1 MKKLRVKKTVYLK
14 DGTIFDF
21 MIHPSNDESEVIKSS
36 LLDISKLKVK
46 IYNNTNSKTD
56 QAKFKLVEELLR
68 KASIKGFNL
77 SYPLESSPNVFSLK
91 QNGLYFDIRPEL
103 KITKFEIKIIEYKD
117 KVVKLKSLIDLAVI

>member
-1 MKKLRVKKTVYLK
+1 MKKLRVKKAVYLK
-14 DGTIFDF
+14 DRTIFDF
-21 MIHPSNDESEVIKSS
+21 IIHPSNDESEVIKSS

-56 QAKFKLVEELLR
+56 QAEFKLVEELLR

-91 QNGLYFDIRPEL
+91 RMSQLYCLLCEYIIQY
-103 KITKFEIKIIEYKD
+103 KKFY
-117 KVVKLKSLIDLAVI
+117 SFHCYRAN